1 MWGGIGFFF
10 VNLQS
15 KPIFP
20 LMKRLTLLLCAALVA
35 VAVTGRNASRAEER
49 CIGALLSRMT
59 LEEKITLL
67 HGNSTFYV
75 GGVTR
80 LGIPEWAMSDG
91 PHGVRAEFN
100 RHNWKYAGWTT
111 DSATYLPT
119 GTAIAATWNVDLCR
133 SRGETLGAEARWRGK
148 DVLLGPGV
156 NIIRS
161 PLCGRNFEY
170 LSEDPYLAGQLAAAY
185 IRGLQSRDVAACVKH
200 FAANNQERWRLEN
213 SSQVSARALHEI
225 YLPAFKAA
233 VKQGGSLCVM
243 SGYNQVNGT
252 FCAENA
258 HLALDI
264 LKGEWGF
271 EGVYM
276 SDWGAA
282 QSTVPSAMNGLD
294 VEMGTWA
301 GHYDEWFFSR
311 ALLQAVQAGE
321 VPMSVIDEK
330 VRRVLRVMYR
340 TRMIGKQRRF
350 GPGSINTPAHQ
361 QEAYREAAEA
371 IVLLQNRGGILP
383 LNLTGVHSVA
393 VIGDNATCQHSFGG
407 MSSEIK
413 APYEV
418 TPLQGLR
425 DRLAGTDIDIR
436 FAQGY
441 VAVPRDSVVPQAM
454 SDSLA
459 AEAVAMAQAS
469 DVAIV
474 CCGLNH
480 YYHAENFDRDDM
492 LLPYGQT
499 ELIKAVCRANPRT
512 IVVVVAG
519 SPVDL
524 VSPSLCAPAIVW
536 GWLGGMEVGH
546 ALADVL
552 LGAVN
557 PSGKLPFTIGYTLDQ
572 YGPHAL
578 GCFPGNKREVTY
590 DEGIYV
596 GYRWFESRGVP
607 ALYPFGYGLSY
618 TNYAYG
624 SPTLSTSRLMAGD
637 TLTVTVPIT
646 NTGQVAGKEV
656 VQLYVEDV
664 ACRVDRPRK
673 ELKGFAKVAVQPGET
688 AQAVFT
694 LTADD
699 LAFYDEHLP
708 GWVAEPGE
716 FRLHI
721 GASSADIRQTA
732 TFTLDR

>member
-1 MWGGIGFFF
+1 M
-10 VNLQS
+10 N
-15 KPIFP
+15 
-20 LMKRLTLLLCAALVA
+20 RLTLLLCAALLA
-35 VAVTGRNASRAEER
+35 VAAVARDAARAEER
-49 CIGALLSRMT
+49 FINSLLSRMT

-75 GGVTR
+75 GGVPR

-91 PHGVRAEFN
+91 PHGVRAEFD
-100 RHNWKYAGWTT
+100 RHSWLYAGWTT

-133 SRGETLGAEARWRGK
+133 SRGETLGEEARWRGK

-185 IRGLQSRDVAACVKH
+185 IRGLQSRNVAACVKH

-233 VKQGGSLCVM
+233 VQQGGSLCVM

-258 HLALDI
+258 PLVLDI

-282 QSTVPSAMNGLD
+282 QSTVASAMNGLD

-311 ALLQAVQAGE
+311 ALLQAVRNGE
-321 VPMSVIDEK
+321 VPMSVVDEI

-340 TRMIGKQRRF
+340 TRMIGKQRRY
-350 GPGSINTPAHQ
+350 GPGSINTAAHQ

-371 IVLLQNRGGILP
+371 IVLLQNRGGLLP
-383 LNLTGVHSVA
+383 LNLSGLRSVA
-393 VIGDNATCQHSFGG
+393 VIGDNATREHSFGG

-413 APYEV
+413 TPYEV

-425 DRLAGTDIDIR
+425 DRLAGTGVDLR

-441 VAVPRDSVVPQAM
+441 TAVPRDSVVPQAVR
-454 SDSLA
+454 DSLA
-459 AEAVAMAQAS
+459 AQAVALAQAS

-480 YYHAENFDRDDM
+480 YYDAENVDRDDIQ
-492 LLPYGQT
+492 LPYGQAA
-499 ELIKAVCRANPRT
+499 LIRAVCRANPRT

-536 GWLGGMEVGH
+536 SWLGGMEVGH

-552 LGAVN
+552 LGKVN

-578 GCFPGNKREVTY
+578 GCFPGNQHEVTY

-596 GYRWFESRGVP
+596 GYRWFEARGLPV
-607 ALYPFGYGLSY
+607 LYPFGHGLSY
-618 TNYAYG
+618 THFDYG
-624 SPTLSTSRLMAGD
+624 SPTLSARRMTPGD
-637 TLTVTVPIT
+637 TLLVTVPIT
-646 NTGQVAGKEV
+646 NSGPVAGKEV

-673 ELKGFAKVAVQPGET
+673 ELKGFAKVEVQPGQT
-688 AQAVFT
+688 AQAVFR
-694 LTADD
+694 LTTDD
-699 LAFYDEHLP
+699 LAYYDEQQM

-721 GASSADIRQTA
+721 AASSSDVRQTA
-732 TFTLDR
+732 TFTLDF

>member
-1 MWGGIGFFF
+1 MA
-10 VNLQS
+10 VVML
-15 KPIFP
+15 
-20 LMKRLTLLLCAALVA
+20 AARGASEESRYIESLV
-35 VAVTGRNASRAEER
+35 
-49 CIGALLSRMT
+49 SRMT
-59 LEEKITLL
+59 LEEKVTLL

-75 GGVTR
+75 GGIPR

-100 RHNWKYAGWTT
+100 RHNWLYAGWTT

-119 GTAIAATWNVDLCR
+119 GTAIAATWNRELCR
-133 SRGETLGAEARWRGK
+133 TRGETLGEEARWRSK

-185 IRGLQSRDVAACVKH
+185 IKGLQSRDVAACVKH

-213 SSQVSARALHEI
+213 SSQLSMRALHEI

-233 VKQGGSLCVM
+233 VQQGGSLCVM
-243 SGYNQVNGT
+243 SGYNCVNGIY
-252 FCAENA
+252 CAENA
-258 HLALDI
+258 LLAHDI

-282 QSTVPSAMNGLD
+282 QSTVGSAMNGLD
-294 VEMGTWA
+294 VEMGTWV

-311 ALLQAVQAGE
+311 ALADSVRSGK
-321 VPMSVIDEK
+321 VPMSVVDEK

-340 TRMIGKQRRF
+340 TKMIGKQRRY
-350 GPGSINTPAHQ
+350 GPGSINTAEHQ
-361 QEAYREAAEA
+361 REAYREAAEA
-371 IVLLQNRGGILP
+371 IVLLKNDSHLLP
-383 LNLTGVHSVA
+383 LDISGIRSLA
-393 VIGDNATCQHSFGG
+393 VIGDNATREHSFGG

-418 TPLQGLR
+418 TPLEGLR
-425 DRLAGTDIDIR
+425 DRLAGSGVDIR

-441 VAVPRDSVVPQAM
+441 EAVPRDSSVSVAVR
-454 SDSLA
+454 DSLL
-459 AEAVAMAQAS
+459 AEAVDVARKS

-480 YYHAENFDRDDM
+480 YYDAENIDRDDI

-499 ELIKAVCRANPRT
+499 SLIQAVCRANPRT

-524 VSPSLCAPAIVW
+524 VSPSVCAPAIVW

-552 LGAVN
+552 LGSIN
-557 PSGKLPFTIGYTLDQ
+557 PSGKLPFTIAYTLDQ

-578 GCFPGNKREVTY
+578 GCFPGNEREVTY

-596 GYRWFESRGVP
+596 GYRWFEAKSIP
-607 ALYPFGYGLSY
+607 ALFPFGYGLSY
-618 TNYAYG
+618 TTFAYG
-624 SPTLSTSRLMAGD
+624 TPALSSTTLAPSD
-637 TLTVTVPIT
+637 TLTITVPVT
-646 NTGQVAGKEV
+646 NVGQMAGKEV

-664 ACRVDRPRK
+664 TCSVDRPVK
-673 ELKGFAKVAVQPGET
+673 ELKGFDKVDVLPRQT
-688 AQAVFT
+688 AQAVFR
-694 LTADD
+694 LTAAD
-699 LAFYDEHLP
+699 LAFYDESRQC
-708 GWVAEPGE
+708 WTIEPGT

-721 GASSADIRQTA
+721 GASSADIRATA
-732 TFTLDR
+732 EFTMLN

>member
-1 MWGGIGFFF
+1 
-10 VNLQS
+10 
-15 KPIFP
+15 
-20 LMKRLTLLLCAALVA
+20 MKRIVPLIVAILMAACAMAGDA
-35 VAVTGRNASRAEER
+35 TKSENRYIN
-49 CIGALLSRMT
+49 ALLAKMT

-75 GGVTR
+75 GGISR

-100 RHNWKYAGWTT
+100 RHDWQYAGWTN

-119 GTAIAATWNVDLCR
+119 GTAIAATWNRDLCR
-133 SRGETLGAEARWRGK
+133 SRGETLGEEARWRGK

-170 LSEDPYLAGQLAAAY
+170 LSEDPYLAGELAAAY
-185 IRGLQSRDVAACVKH
+185 IQGLQSRDVAACVKH

-213 SSQVSARALHEI
+213 SSQLTARTLHEI

-233 VKQGGSLCVM
+233 VTKGGCLCVM
-243 SGYNQVNGT
+243 SGYNQVNGI

-258 HLALDI
+258 PLVKGI
-264 LKGEWGF
+264 LKGDWGF

-282 QSTVPSAMNGLD
+282 QSTVGSALNGLD

-301 GHYDEWFFSR
+301 GHYDEWFFSKK
-311 ALLQAVQAGE
+311 LIEAVRKGE
-321 VPMSVIDEK
+321 VPMTVIDDK

-340 TRMIGKQRRF
+340 TRMIGRQRRF
-350 GPGSINTPAHQ
+350 GPGSINTAAHQ
-361 QEAYREAAEA
+361 REAYREAAEA
-371 IVLLQNRGGILP
+371 IVLLKNTDNLLP
-383 LNLTGVHSVA
+383 LNLSGVRSVA

-425 DRLAGTDIDIR
+425 DRLQGTNIDIR

-441 VAVPRDSVVPQAM
+441 EAVPRDSAVNTVL
-454 SDSLA
+454 SDSLR
-459 AEAVAMAQAS
+459 AQAVNTARHS

-474 CCGLNH
+474 FCGLNH
-480 YYHAENFDRDDM
+480 YFDAENVDRDDYA
-492 LLPYGQT
+492 LPYYQT
-499 ELIKAVCRANPRT
+499 ELIQAVCRANPRT
-512 IVVVVAG
+512 IVVVISG

-524 VSPSLCAPAIVW
+524 VAPSVCAPAIVW

-552 LGAVN
+552 LGTVN
-557 PSGKLPFTIGYTLDQ
+557 PSGKLPFTIGYSLLQ

-578 GCFPGNKREVTY
+578 GCFPGNKDEVHY

-596 GYRWFESRGVP
+596 GYRWFEANHQP
-607 ALYPFGYGLSY
+607 ALYPFGFGLSY
-618 TNYAYG
+618 TSFRYG
-624 SPTLSTSRLMAGD
+624 TPTLSASHITKDD
-637 TLTVTVPIT
+637 TLTVTIPVT
-646 NTGQVAGKEV
+646 NSGSVDGKEV

-664 ACRVDRPRK
+664 ACSVDRPRK
-673 ELKGFAKVAVQPGET
+673 ELKGFAKLAIKAGDTEN
-688 AQAVFT
+688 AVFT
-694 LTADD
+694 ISRDD
-699 LAFYDEHLP
+699 LSFYDESQ
-708 GWVAEPGE
+708 GQWKAESGQ

-721 GASSADIRQTA
+721 GSSSADIRQTA
-732 TFTLDR
+732 TFTLQDN

>member
-1 MWGGIGFFF
+1 
-10 VNLQS
+10 
-15 KPIFP
+15 
-20 LMKRLTLLLCAALVA
+20 MKRLMLFLCLFVS
-35 VAVTGRNASRAEER
+35 VLRVLASDSTSAEDQY
-49 CIGALLSRMT
+49 INSLLSQMT
-59 LEEKITLL
+59 LEEKVTLL

-75 GGVTR
+75 GGVPR

-100 RHNWKYAGWTT
+100 RHDWHYAGWTN

-119 GTAIAATWNVDLCR
+119 GTAIAATWNLDLCR
-133 SRGETLGAEARWRGK
+133 TRGETLGEEARWRGK

-185 IRGLQSRDVAACVKH
+185 IAGLQSRDVSACVKH

-213 SSQVSARALHEI
+213 SSQLSARALHEI

-243 SGYNQVNGT
+243 SGYNRVNGI

-258 HLALDI
+258 MLAQDI

-282 QSTVPSAMNGLD
+282 QSTVESAFNGLD

-311 ALLQAVQAGE
+311 ALLQAVRNDE

-340 TRMIGKQRRF
+340 THVIGNQRRF
-350 GPGSINTPAHQ
+350 GPGSINTVEHQ

-371 IVLLQNRGGILP
+371 IVLLKNSQDMLP
-383 LNLTGVHSVA
+383 LNASKIRSVA
-393 VIGDNATCQHSFGG
+393 VIGDNATRQHSFGG

-413 APYEV
+413 APYEI
-418 TPLQGLR
+418 TPLQGLN
-425 DRLAGTDIDIR
+425 DRLKGTNIDIR

-441 VAVPRDSVVPQAM
+441 EAVPRDSVV
-454 SDSLA
+454 SKSLRDSLTMQ
-459 AEAVAMAQAS
+459 AVEVARKS

-480 YYHAENFDRDDM
+480 YYDAENVDRDDM
-492 LLPYGQT
+492 ALPYDQT
-499 ELIKAVCRANPRT
+499 ALIQAVCRANPRT
-512 IVVVVAG
+512 VVVVVAG
-519 SPVDL
+519 SPVEL
-524 VSPSLCAPAIVW
+524 VSPSVCAPAIVW
-536 GWLGGMEVGH
+536 SWLGGMEVGH

-552 LGAVN
+552 LGKVN
-557 PSGKLPFTIGYTLDQ
+557 PSGKLPFTIGYSLDQ

-578 GCFPGNKREVTY
+578 GCFPGNEREVNY
-590 DEGIYV
+590 DEGVYV
-596 GYRWFESRGVP
+596 GYRWFEAKGLP

-618 TNYAYG
+618 TTFAYG
-624 SPTLSTSRLMAGD
+624 KPQLSATKIHSGD
-637 TLTVTVPIT
+637 SLTVTIPIT
-646 NTGQVAGKEV
+646 NVGKMAGKEV

-664 ACRVDRPRK
+664 TSSIDRPLK
-673 ELKGFAKVAVQPGET
+673 ELKGFTKLSLNPGQT

-694 LTADD
+694 LTTDD
-699 LAFYDEHLP
+699 LAFYDESIK
-708 GWVAEPGE
+708 GWKTEAGE

-721 GASSADIRQTA
+721 GSSSADIQQSV
-732 TFTLDR
+732 TFTLIEP

>member
-1 MWGGIGFFF
+1 
-10 VNLQS
+10 
-15 KPIFP
+15 
-20 LMKRLTLLLCAALVA
+20 MKRTVLFVLCVATLVLQA
-35 VAVTGRNASRAEER
+35 VGRGSASAEDR
-49 CIGALLSRMT
+49 YINKLLSQMT
-59 LEEKITLL
+59 LEEKVTLL

-75 GGVTR
+75 GGVPR

-100 RHNWKYAGWTT
+100 RHDWQYAGWTT

-133 SRGETLGAEARWRGK
+133 SRGETLGEEARWRGK

-170 LSEDPYLAGQLAAAY
+170 LSEDPYLAGELAAAY
-185 IRGLQSRDVAACVKH
+185 VAGLQSRHVAACVKH

-213 SSQVSARALHEI
+213 SSQLSARALHEI

-233 VKQGGSLCVM
+233 VTKGGSLCVM
-243 SGYNQVNGT
+243 SGYNRVNGI

-258 HLALDI
+258 LLARDI

-282 QSTVPSAMNGLD
+282 QSTVASALNGLD

-301 GHYDEWFFSR
+301 GHYDDWYFSR
-311 ALLQAVQAGE
+311 ALLQAVRAGE
-321 VPMSVIDEK
+321 VPMSVINDK

-340 TRMIGKQRRF
+340 TRMIGGQRRF
-350 GPGSINTPAHQ
+350 GPGSINTAEHQ
-361 QEAYREAAEA
+361 HEAYREAAES
-371 IVLLQNRGGILP
+371 IVLLQNTGGVLP
-383 LNLTGVHSVA
+383 IEKSSISSVA
-393 VIGDNATCQHSFGG
+393 VIGDNATRCHSFGG

-413 APYEV
+413 TPFEV
-418 TPLQGLR
+418 TPLQGLQ
-425 DRLAGTDIDIR
+425 DRLAGTAIDVR

-441 VAVPRDSVVPQAM
+441 VAVPRDSVVATAVA
-454 SDSLA
+454 DSLIA
-459 AEAVAMAQAS
+459 QAVAVARAS

-480 YYHAENFDRDDM
+480 YYDAENVDRDDM
-492 LLPYGQT
+492 ALPYGQAA
-499 ELIKAVCRANPRT
+499 LIQAVSRANPRT

-524 VSPSLCAPAIVW
+524 VSPSLCAPALVW
-536 GWLGGMEVGH
+536 CWLGGMEVGH

-552 LGAVN
+552 LGEVN
-557 PSGKLPFTIGYTLDQ
+557 PSGKLPFTVGYTLDQ

-578 GCFPGNKREVTY
+578 GCFPGNEREVTY
-590 DEGIYV
+590 DEDIYV
-596 GYRWFESRGVP
+596 GYRWFEAKGLP
-607 ALYPFGYGLSY
+607 TLYPFGHGLSY
-618 TNYAYG
+618 TQFAYG
-624 SPTLSTSRLMAGD
+624 EPKLSASSIAQGD
-637 TLTVTVPIT
+637 TLTVSVPVT
-646 NTGQVAGKEV
+646 NIGGMAGKEV

-664 ACRVDRPRK
+664 ACGVDRPRK
-673 ELKGFAKVAVQPGET
+673 ELKRFAKLALQPGQT
-688 AQAVFT
+688 SQAVFM
-694 LTADD
+694 LTAAD
-699 LAFYDEHLP
+699 LAFYDERQAR
-708 GWVAEPGE
+708 WTAEPGE
-716 FRLHI
+716 FRIHL
-721 GASSADIRQTA
+721 GASSADVRQCVS
-732 TFTLDR
+732 FTLAP

>member
-1 MWGGIGFFF
+1 M
-10 VNLQS
+10 
-15 KPIFP
+15 
-20 LMKRLTLLLCAALVA
+20 MKRLFLLLCGVMWLVGA
-35 VAVTGRNASRAEER
+35 QGRDAKSAEER
-49 CIGALLSRMT
+49 YINTLLSKMT
-59 LEEKITLL
+59 LEEKVTLL

-75 GGVTR
+75 GGIPR

-100 RHNWKYAGWTT
+100 RHNWQYAGWTT

-119 GTAIAATWNVDLCR
+119 GTAIAATWNLDLCR
-133 SRGETLGAEARWRGK
+133 SRGETLGEEARWRGK

-170 LSEDPYLAGQLAAAY
+170 LSEDPYLAGQIAASY
-185 IRGLQSRDVAACVKH
+185 ITGLQSRDVAACVKH

-213 SSQVSARALHEI
+213 SSQVTARALHEI

-233 VKQGGSLCVM
+233 VTQGGSLCVM

-258 HLALDI
+258 PLVRDI

-282 QSTVPSAMNGLD
+282 QSTVASAMNGLD

-311 ALLQAVQAGE
+311 ALLQAVRAGE
-321 VPMSVIDEK
+321 VPMSVVDDK

-350 GPGSINTPAHQ
+350 GPGSINTAEHQ
-361 QEAYREAAEA
+361 REAYREAAEA
-371 IVLLQNRGGILP
+371 IVLLQNRGDLLP
-383 LNLTGVHSVA
+383 LNSTALRSVA
-393 VIGDNATCQHSFGG
+393 VIGDNATRQHSFGG

-413 APYEV
+413 TPYEV

-425 DRLAGTDIDIR
+425 DRLAATDVELR

-441 VAVPRDSVVPQAM
+441 EAVPRDSVVHKAQA
-454 SDSLA
+454 DSLVA
-459 AEAVAMAQAS
+459 QAVAVAQQS

-480 YYHAENFDRDDM
+480 YYDAENVDRDDYA
-492 LLPYGQT
+492 LPYGQAA
-499 ELIKAVCRANPRT
+499 LIQAVCRANPRT

-524 VSPSLCAPAIVW
+524 VAPSVCAPTVVW
-536 GWLGGMEVGH
+536 AWLNGMEGGH

-552 LGAVN
+552 LGQVN
-557 PSGKLPFTIGYTLDQ
+557 PSGKLPFTLGYSLDQ
-572 YGPHAL
+572 YAPHAL
-578 GCFPGNKREVTY
+578 GCFPGNKQEVTY

-596 GYRWFESRGVP
+596 GYRWFEAKQQPV
-607 ALYPFGYGLSY
+607 LFPFGHGLSY
-618 TNYAYG
+618 TSFAYG
-624 SPTLSTSRLMAGD
+624 TPKLSATQLAPDGTL
-637 TLTVTVPIT
+637 TLTVPVT
-646 NTGQVAGKEV
+646 NVGAVAGKVV

-664 ACRVDRPRK
+664 VCSVDRPRK
-673 ELKGFAKVAVQPGET
+673 ELKGFAKLDLLPGQT
-688 AQAVFT
+688 AQATFT
-694 LTADD
+694 LTASD
-699 LAFYDEHLP
+699 LAHYDERKP
-708 GWVAEPGE
+708 GWVAEPGD

-721 GASSADIRQTA
+721 GASSADIRQTV
-732 TFTLDR
+732 TFTLTTP

>member
-1 MWGGIGFFF
+1 M
-10 VNLQS
+10 N
-15 KPIFP
+15 
-20 LMKRLTLLLCAALVA
+20 RLTLLLCAALLA
-35 VAVTGRNASRAEER
+35 VAAVARDAARAEER
-49 CIGALLSRMT
+49 FINSLLSRMT

-75 GGVTR
+75 GGVPR

-91 PHGVRAEFN
+91 PHGVRAEFD
-100 RHNWKYAGWTT
+100 RHSWLYAGWTT

-133 SRGETLGAEARWRGK
+133 SRGETLGEEARWRGK

-185 IRGLQSRDVAACVKH
+185 IRGLQSRNVAACVKH

-233 VKQGGSLCVM
+233 VQQGGSLCVM

-258 HLALDI
+258 PLVLDI

-282 QSTVPSAMNGLD
+282 QSTVASAMNGLD

-311 ALLQAVQAGE
+311 ALLQAVRNGE
-321 VPMSVIDEK
+321 VPMSVVDEK

-340 TRMIGKQRRF
+340 TRMIGKQRRY
-350 GPGSINTPAHQ
+350 GPGSINTAAHQ

-371 IVLLQNRGGILP
+371 IVLLQNRGGLLP
-383 LNLTGVHSVA
+383 LNLSGLRSVA
-393 VIGDNATCQHSFGG
+393 VIGDNATREHSFGG

-413 APYEV
+413 TPYEV

-425 DRLAGTDIDIR
+425 DRLAGTGVDLR

-441 VAVPRDSVVPQAM
+441 TAVPRDSVVPQAVR
-454 SDSLA
+454 DSLA
-459 AEAVAMAQAS
+459 AQAVALAQAS

-480 YYHAENFDRDDM
+480 YYDAENVDRDDIQ
-492 LLPYGQT
+492 LPYGQAA
-499 ELIKAVCRANPRT
+499 LIRAVCRANPRT

-536 GWLGGMEVGH
+536 SWLGGMEVGH

-552 LGAVN
+552 LGKVN

-578 GCFPGNKREVTY
+578 GCFPGNQHEVTY

-596 GYRWFESRGVP
+596 GYRWFEARGLPV
-607 ALYPFGYGLSY
+607 LYPFGHGLSY
-618 TNYAYG
+618 THFDYG
-624 SPTLSTSRLMAGD
+624 SPTLSARRMTPGD
-637 TLTVTVPIT
+637 TLLVTVPIT
-646 NTGQVAGKEV
+646 NSGPVAGKEV

-673 ELKGFAKVAVQPGET
+673 ELKGFAKVEVQPGQT
-688 AQAVFT
+688 AQAVFR
-694 LTADD
+694 LTTDD
-699 LAFYDEHLP
+699 LAYYDEQQM

-721 GASSADIRQTA
+721 AASSSDVRQTA
-732 TFTLDR
+732 TFTLDF

>member
-1 MWGGIGFFF
+1 M
-10 VNLQS
+10 N
-15 KPIFP
+15 
-20 LMKRLTLLLCAALVA
+20 RLTLLLCAALLA
-35 VAVTGRNASRAEER
+35 VAAVARDAARAEER
-49 CIGALLSRMT
+49 FINSLLSRMT

-75 GGVTR
+75 GGVPR

-91 PHGVRAEFN
+91 PHGVRAEFD
-100 RHNWKYAGWTT
+100 RHSWLYAGWTT

-133 SRGETLGAEARWRGK
+133 SRGETLGEEARWRGK

-185 IRGLQSRDVAACVKH
+185 IRGLQSRNVAACVKH

-233 VKQGGSLCVM
+233 VQQGGSLCVM

-258 HLALDI
+258 PLVLDI

-282 QSTVPSAMNGLD
+282 QSTVASAMNGLD

-311 ALLQAVQAGE
+311 ALLQAVRNGE
-321 VPMSVIDEK
+321 VPMSVVDEK

-340 TRMIGKQRRF
+340 TRMIGKQRRY
-350 GPGSINTPAHQ
+350 GPGSINTAAHQ

-371 IVLLQNRGGILP
+371 IVLLQNRGGLLP
-383 LNLTGVHSVA
+383 LNLSGLRSVA
-393 VIGDNATCQHSFGG
+393 VIGDNATREHSFGG

-413 APYEV
+413 TPYEV

-425 DRLAGTDIDIR
+425 DRLAGTGVDLR

-441 VAVPRDSVVPQAM
+441 TAVPRDSVVPQAVR
-454 SDSLA
+454 DSLA
-459 AEAVAMAQAS
+459 AQAVALAQAS

-480 YYHAENFDRDDM
+480 YYDAENVDRDDIQ
-492 LLPYGQT
+492 LPYGQAA
-499 ELIKAVCRANPRT
+499 LIRAVCRANPRT

-536 GWLGGMEVGH
+536 SWLGGMEVGH

-552 LGAVN
+552 LGKVN

-578 GCFPGNKREVTY
+578 GCFPGNQHEVTY

-596 GYRWFESRGVP
+596 GYRWFEARGLPV
-607 ALYPFGYGLSY
+607 LYPFGHGLSY
-618 TNYAYG
+618 TRFDYG
-624 SPTLSTSRLMAGD
+624 SPTLSARRMTPGD
-637 TLTVTVPIT
+637 TLTVTVPVT
-646 NTGQVAGKEV
+646 NSGRVAGKEV

-673 ELKGFAKVAVQPGET
+673 ELKGFAKVEVQPGQT
-688 AQAVFT
+688 AQAVFR
-694 LTADD
+694 LTTDD
-699 LAFYDEHLP
+699 LAYYDEQQM

-721 GASSADIRQTA
+721 AASSSDVRQTA
-732 TFTLDR
+732 TFTLDF